1 MHPILFKLGPL
12 NIYSYGVMVALGFA
26 IASACIYR
34 RAPAYGLDGN
44 AVVDYTILVLVSGV
58 AGARLFY
65 VLMNIGYYVANPLEI
80 VNLSRGGLVWYGGF
94 IGALA
99 ASAWFVR
106 LRKLDFWNVSD
117 LVAPYL
123 ALAQAL
129 GRVGCFLNG
138 CCYGAVA
145 PAGASCV
152 VAFPQEG
159 ALRYPTQVYSAILLL
174 GIFVLL
180 RLWQDRRRFAGE
192 IFLGYCM
199 LYAGKRFAIEFFR
212 GDNPR
217 IFAGL
222 TMSQA
227 ISIVIFTAAAAVF
240 ISRSNRWKKEISSG
254 SK

>member
-1 MHPILFKLGPL
+1 MHPILFKIGPL

-26 IASACIYR
+26 IAAAFIYR
-34 RAPAYGLDGN
+34 RAPVYNLDGN
-44 AVVDYTILVLVSGV
+44 MVVDYTIIILVSGV

-65 VLMNIGYYVANPLEI
+65 VLLNIGYYTANPFEI
-80 VNLSRGGLVWYGGF
+80 VNLSKGGLVWYGGF

-106 LRKLDFWNVSD
+106 ARKLDFWAVSD

-138 CCYGAVA
+138 CCYGKVA
-145 PAGASCV
+145 PAGAWA
-152 VAFPQEG
+152 VAFPQDG
-159 ALRYPTQVYSAILLL
+159 TLRYPSQVYSAIGLL

-180 RLWQDRRRFAGE
+180 RLWQDRRRFTGE

-217 IFAGL
+217 IFASL

>member
-1 MHPILFKLGPL
+1 MHPVLFKLGPL
-12 NIYSYGVMVALGFA
+12 NIYSYGVMVALGFT
-26 IASACIYR
+26 IAAAFLYR
-34 RAPAYGLDGN
+34 RAPVYNLNGN
-44 AVVDYTILVLVSGV
+44 TVIDYTILILVSGV

-65 VLMNIGYYVANPLEI
+65 VLLNVGYYAANPLEI
-80 VNLSRGGLVWYGGF
+80 VNLSKGGLVWYGGF

-106 LRKLDFWNVSD
+106 ARKLDFWAVSD
-117 LVAPYL
+117 IVAPYL

-145 PAGASCV
+145 EPGAFAV
-152 VAFPQEG
+152 VFPQDG
-159 ALRYPTQVYSAILLL
+159 ALRYPSQAYSAILLL
-174 GIFVLL
+174 AIFVIL
-180 RLWQDRRRFAGE
+180 RLWQDRRRFIGE

-199 LYAGKRFAIEFFR
+199 LYAGKRFVIEFFR

-217 IFAGL
+217 IFASL
-222 TMSQA
+222 TISQA
-227 ISIVIFTAAAAVF
+227 ISIVLFTAAAAVF